1 MKRFFAA
8 ILLAVTV
15 AIASAQTPIPEYQ
28 IEGAGTGTQG
38 TYLINI
44 TALTNDSRLNDSEL
58 AKCAVHGVI
67 FRGFSNSELRQA
79 QKPIATDAGAEA
91 ANADFF
97 KKFFAD
103 GGAYLKYVATVNQ
116 SRKVIKSGKKYKI
129 SSAVTVNKEQ
139 LRKDLEAAGVIRS
152 LNSIF

>member
-1 MKRFFAA
+1 MKKFFTA
-8 ILLAVTV
+8 ILLAATV
-15 AIASAQTPIPEYQ
+15 AIASAQTTIPEYQ

-38 TYLINI
+38 TYLINV
-44 TALTNDSRLNDSEL
+44 TALTLDSRLNDSEI
-58 AKCAVHGVI
+58 AKCAVHGVL
-67 FRGFSNSELRQA
+67 FRGFSNSELRQT
-79 QKPIATDAGAEA
+79 QKPIVSDAGAEA

-97 KKFFAD
+97 KKFFAN

-116 SRKVIKSGKKYKI
+116 SRKVIKSGKQYKV

-152 LNSIF
+152 LNSVF